1 MILLVAD
8 SMKIYVGV
16 LLHAAI
22 DNTILKSTNYDEDN
36 AILQCIGDYL
46 PTIWFWQK
54 HRKIDERQGDMD
66 GEH

>member
-1 MILLVAD
+1 MILLVDD
-8 SMKIYVGV
+8 SMKIHVGV

-46 PTIWFWQK
+46 PAI
-54 HRKIDERQGDMD
+54 
-66 GEH
+66 